1 MEHLLSESLF
11 PTKRSSNKSQ
21 DSETTSIDS
30 KNDSK
35 KDPLSSQI
43 WRLYTKAKDNLPNGS
58 RLENM
63 TWRMMAMTLN
73 KRRNSNGMQIDQ
85 QSPTPAATTATI
97 TSSPQNLYLPSDQS
111 AVEFAKQTMP
121 IEKAMI
127 SSTGYRSYENINLSE
142 SSRAQQP
149 YNRTFSM
156 MDSRV
161 EQAPLTFSSSNML
174 DSASQYDVDPS
185 SMTPTG
191 SLDSVGSYMTAYS
204 SSATTDPLDFKGF
217 GYALESQYSPQ
228 FAMYALPHQ
237 LPTPDE
243 VECDSNDGIF
253 QPMDIE
259 PDQTTVTSSAYSVSI
274 PATSY
279 ESSGSLLSSAQLDG
293 SSTPLM
299 FSQYAPLYFPQQ
311 TSTQNYLF
319 LNTRNQQ
326 TYSNMATGNTT
337 AASTMDASQLHVDPL
352 QVLNRRPS
360 STATMN
366 PLQSSIIPSYTQNE
380 PRGQSM
386 WITTA
391 ASHSPNLS
399 PSSTPTVAEPQQNL
413 DTTNFSEHEEES
425 VKSDY
430 DDSFDEDDDEEEE
443 DAQSFTD
450 DLSNTEDDPTY
461 DEGSPSKTRRKNKKQ
476 SSRRP
481 SSAASSKGPSPSSST
496 STGSNSNQPN
506 FVRGEVRCTNCAT
519 TTTPLWRRNPEG
531 QPLCNAC
538 GLFLKLHG
546 VVRPLSLKTDVIK
559 KRNRGVNGSLGPSG
573 STSTKSRSQAL
584 QSSSRKGLPIG
595 VSPNTQAGSHRFFP
609 VSPQTTAEAFL

>member
-1 MEHLLSESLF
+1 
-11 PTKRSSNKSQ
+11 
-21 DSETTSIDS
+21 
-30 KNDSK
+30 
-35 KDPLSSQI
+35 
-43 WRLYTKAKDNLPNGS
+43 
-58 RLENM
+58 
-63 TWRMMAMTLN
+63 
-73 KRRNSNGMQIDQ
+73 
-85 QSPTPAATTATI
+85 
-97 TSSPQNLYLPSDQS
+97 
-111 AVEFAKQTMP
+111 
-121 IEKAMI
+121 
-127 SSTGYRSYENINLSE
+127 
-142 SSRAQQP
+142 
-149 YNRTFSM
+149 M
-156 MDSRV
+156 MDSSPHY
-161 EQAPLTFSSSNML
+161 E
-174 DSASQYDVDPS
+174 VDPS

-204 SSATTDPLDFKGF
+204 SSAATDPLDFKGF

-228 FAMYALPHQ
+228 FAMYTLPHQ

-259 PDQTTVTSSAYSVSI
+259 PDQTTVTTSAYSVSI

-279 ESSGSLLSSAQLDG
+279 ESSGSLLASAQIDG
-293 SSTPLM
+293 SNTPLM

-311 TSTQNYLF
+311 NSTQNYMF
-319 LNTRNQQ
+319 LNSRNQQ

-337 AASTMDASQLHVDPL
+337 AANTMDASQLHVDPL

-380 PRGQSM
+380 PRDQSM
-386 WITTA
+386 WISAA
-391 ASHSPNLS
+391 ASHTQNLS
-399 PSSTPTVAEPQQNL
+399 PSSTPVELQQNGDIANL
-413 DTTNFSEHEEES
+413 SEHEEES
-425 VKSDY
+425 VKSEY
-430 DDSFDEDDDEEEE
+430 DDSFDEEDDEED
-443 DAQSFTD
+443 DARSYTD

-461 DEGSPSKTRRKNKKQ
+461 DEGSPSKSRRKNKKQ
-476 SSRRP
+476 PSRKP
-481 SSAASSKGPSPSSST
+481 SSATSSKGPSPSSST

-506 FVRGEVRCTNCAT
+506 FARGEVRCTNCAT

-559 KRNRGVNGSLGPSG
+559 KRNRGANGSLGPSG

-595 VSPNTQAGSHRFFP
+595 VSPNTQAGSHRVGAPNTHPRVSTVESPTFSSMSPLTSSSSRSVPKRLRRLSSSGGVKPPTYTTQSPKLTAVKKRHSTGGDLAHHQAHHYPINLSDKYSAVNSVPLYPARHSVDSLTSREYEVGIESNP
-609 VSPQTTAEAFL
+609 VVTPTAVTSGPSHAWA